1 MLCCAQSSEYII
13 MIVSRDG
20 SCLGRARVE
29 LCQSKM
35 DGYYLKAVSTMA
47 GSGRHHLSAHS
58 CLVYIFIYISTF
70 FVFFGKKMK

>member
-47 GSGRHHLSAHS
+47 GSGRHLSAHS

-70 FVFFGKKMK
+70 FYFFGKKMK